1 MTANRIEKLQA
12 PAFAMS
18 IPVTPPLKLSL
29 TTAKNAALK
38 SCPRC

>member
-18 IPVTPPLKLSL
+18 IPVTPPLKPSL
-29 TTAKNAALK
+29 ATAKTAVFK